1 VASDLE
7 SQLRPIGIADVDGLT
22 VVDVDHRRS
31 ATVDESPVQRTVVDG
46 LPAALVE
53 TQQQV
58 RPGDQG
64 MGDAHV
70 GAKIAPDDD
79 VVTRC
84 ESTL

>member
-7 SQLRPIGIADVDGLT
+7 TQLRPIGIADVDGLA

-31 ATVDESPVQRTVVDG
+31 TAVDECPVQRTVVDG

-64 MGDAHV
+64 VGDTHV
-70 GAKIAPDDD
+70 GAQIASDDD
-79 VVTRC
+79 VVTRR